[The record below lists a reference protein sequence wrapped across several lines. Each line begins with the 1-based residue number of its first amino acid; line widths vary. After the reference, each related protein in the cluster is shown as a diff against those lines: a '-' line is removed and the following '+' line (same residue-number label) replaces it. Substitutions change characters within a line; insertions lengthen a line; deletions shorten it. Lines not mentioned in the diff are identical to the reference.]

1 MDKLFALPHLAKLA
15 EENDFDEEC
24 MAYFTLVTEK
34 LCYAVS
40 NVKKQDVYK
49 DYTLA
54 PLWQQLV
61 DWFREKHGIHI
72 ELDWG
77 LGWGY
82 GFIPVGT
89 SAKLPNTY
97 KEGTPQWSYYEAL
110 TKALEEAFEL
120 IKKK

>member
-1 MDKLFALPHLAKLA
+1 MNKLFALPHLAKLA

-61 DWFREKHGIHI
+61 DWFREKHGKHVQILFVKTHYTILTYGWVLPI
-72 ELDWG
+72 EVDNK
-77 LGWGY
+77 
-82 GFIPVGT
+82 F
-89 SAKLPNTY
+89 N
-97 KEGTPQWSYYEAL
+97 SYYEAL
-110 TKALEEAFEL
+110 TKALEEAFKL
-120 IKKK
+120 IKK